1 MALGFEGRVALVT
14 GGNAGIGKATA
25 LLFAAKGAKVAI
37 AARREAEGEK
47 TVAEIRAEG
56 GDAAFFQVDVRSG
69 HEVEALVGAVLD
81 RYGRLDHA
89 FNNAGVAAGGSIHE
103 LTEDTWDRVLDINL
117 KGVWLS
123 MKHEL
128 PPMIEQGFGTI
139 VNNAS
144 MLGLAGSAGS
154 APYTASKHGVV
165 GLTKC
170 AAMEYGR
177 KGIRVNSICV
187 GLVETDMTHGMIRGI
202 RERDAEASINPL
214 ERIGEPSEVAE
225 AVVWL
230 SSDSASFINAEA
242 MRIDGGAL
250 ARGG

>member
-165 GLTKC
+165 GLTKS
-170 AAMEYGR
+170 AALEYAQD
-177 KGIRVNSICV
+177 GIRVNAVCPGIIDTPMV
-187 GLVETDMTHGMIRGI
+187 QRLIAGRDDFGPAIPIRQPGGRLGTPQEI
-202 RERDAEASINPL
+202 
-214 ERIGEPSEVAE
+214 AE

-230 SSDSASFINAEA
+230 CSDAASFVTGHA
-242 MRIDGGAL
+242 MAVDGAL
-250 ARGG
+250 TAQ